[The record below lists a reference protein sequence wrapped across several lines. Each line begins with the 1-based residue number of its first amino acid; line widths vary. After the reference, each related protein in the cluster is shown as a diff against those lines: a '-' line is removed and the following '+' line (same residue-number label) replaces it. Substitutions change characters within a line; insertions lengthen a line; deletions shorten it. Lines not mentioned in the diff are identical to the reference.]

1 MTKTVALIV
10 GSLRKDSINR
20 KLATA
25 LGTLAQGKLT
35 FHEVNIGALPHY
47 NEDLWE
53 QAPAPV
59 TDMKATVDKAD
70 AVLVVT
76 PEYNRSF
83 PGIIKN
89 ALDWGSRPYGKN
101 SWSGKPAAATGTSGG
116 AISSAVAQSHLKSE
130 LLNQNMV
137 VMHQPEAYVQWNED
151 AFAADGSITDENIRK
166 FLQGYVDAFAAF
178 IDKHG

>member
-1 MTKTVALIV
+1 MTKTVALLV

-20 KLATA
+20 RLAKALEKLAE
-25 LGTLAQGKLT
+25 GKLT
-35 FHEVNIGALPHY
+35 FTEVNIGALPHY

-53 QAPAPV
+53 NVPASV
-59 TDMKATVDKAD
+59 TELKQTVEAAD

-83 PGIIKN
+83 PGVIKN
-89 ALDWGSRPYGKN
+89 AMDWASRPYGKN

-116 AISSAVAQSHLKSE
+116 AIASAVAQSHLKSE

-137 VMHQPEAYVQWNED
+137 VMHQPEAYVQWKEE
-151 AFAADGSITDENIRK
+151 AFAADGSITDESIRK
-166 FLQGYVDAFAAF
+166 FLQAYVDAFARF
-178 IDKHG
+178 VEKHG